1 MAFVG
6 NLLGGYQAREIGR
19 YNESIL
25 QKQAAIN
32 TRNAEIKR
40 TTFEQVTLP
49 QLKKDQ
55 ERNRSNQFV
64 NLLSSGVDVS
74 RIGDTPYLV
83 MLEQS
88 VEDAFDI
95 SVQSYNSQTAYEN
108 ELNTSLILQAQGR
121 AKAFEGEVAFRTGIA
136 KAGADIYMNKDKYK
150 SLLG

>member
-6 NLLGGYQAREIGR
+6 NLLGGYQAKEIGK

-25 QKQAAIN
+25 QQQAVIN
-32 TRNAEIKR
+32 TRNAEIKK

-95 SVQSYNSQTAYEN
+95 TVQSYNSQTAYEN

-121 AKAFEGEVAFRTGIA
+121 GKAFEGEMAFRTGIA

>member
-6 NLLGGYQAREIGR
+6 NLLGGYQAKEIGK

-25 QKQAAIN
+25 QQQAVIN
-32 TRNAEIKR
+32 TRNAEIKK

-64 NLLSSGVDVS
+64 NLLKSGVDVS

-95 SVQSYNSQTAYEN
+95 TVQSYNSQTAYEN

-121 AKAFEGEVAFRTGIA
+121 GKAFEGEMAFRTGIA

>member
-6 NLLGGYQAREIGR
+6 NLLGGYQAKEIGK

-25 QKQAAIN
+25 QQQAVIN
-32 TRNAEIKR
+32 TRNAEIKK

-95 SVQSYNSQTAYEN
+95 TVQSYNSQTAYEN

-121 AKAFEGEVAFRTGIA
+121 GKAFEGEMAFRTGIA
-136 KAGADIYMNKDKYK
+136 KAGADIFINKDKYK

>member
-6 NLLGGYQAREIGR
+6 NLLGGYQAREIGK
-19 YNESIL
+19 YNETL
-25 QKQAAIN
+25 LKQQAAIN
-32 TRNAEIKR
+32 TRNAEIKK

-55 ERNRSNQFV
+55 ARNRSNQFV
-64 NLLSSGVDVS
+64 NLISSGVDVS

-88 VEDAFDI
+88 VEDAFEI

-108 ELNTSLILQAQGR
+108 ELNTSLILEAQGR
-121 AKAFEGEVAFRTGIA
+121 GKAFEGEMAFRTGVA
-136 KAGADIYMNKDKYK
+136 KAGGDIFTNQDKYK

>member
-6 NLLGGYQAREIGR
+6 NLFGGYQAREIGR

-136 KAGADIYMNKDKYK
+136 KAGADIFMNKDKYK

>member
-6 NLLGGYQAREIGR
+6 NLLGGYQAKEIGK

-25 QKQAAIN
+25 QQQAVIN
-32 TRNAEIKR
+32 TRNAEIKK

-95 SVQSYNSQTAYEN
+95 TVQSYNSQTAYEN

-121 AKAFEGEVAFRTGIA
+121 AKAFEGEMAFRTGIA

>member
-6 NLLGGYQAREIGR
+6 NLLGGYQAKEIGK

-25 QKQAAIN
+25 QQQAVIN
-32 TRNAEIKR
+32 TRNAEIKKK
-40 TTFEQVTLP
+40 TFEQVTLP

-95 SVQSYNSQTAYEN
+95 TVQSYNSQTAYEN

-121 AKAFEGEVAFRTGIA
+121 GKAFEGEMAFRTGIA

>member
-6 NLLGGYQAREIGR
+6 NLLGGYQAREIGK
-19 YNESIL
+19 YNETIL
-25 QKQAAIN
+25 KQQAAIN
-32 TRNAEIKR
+32 TRNAEIKK

-55 ERNRSNQFV
+55 ARNRSNQFV
-64 NLLSSGVDVS
+64 NLISSGVDVS

-88 VEDAFDI
+88 VEDAFEI

-108 ELNTSLILQAQGR
+108 ELNTSLILEAQGR
-121 AKAFEGEVAFRTGIA
+121 GKAFEGEMAFRTGVA
-136 KAGADIYMNKDKYK
+136 KAAGDIFTNQDKYK

>member
-6 NLLGGYQAREIGR
+6 NLLGGYQAREIGK

-25 QKQAAIN
+25 QQQAAIN
-32 TRNAEIKR
+32 TRNAEIKK

-55 ERNRSNQFV
+55 ARNRSNQFV

-95 SVQSYNSQTAYEN
+95 TVQSYNSQTAYEN

-121 AKAFEGEVAFRTGIA
+121 AKAFEGEMSFRTGIA
-136 KAGADIYMNKDKYK
+136 KAGADIFMNKDKYK

>member
-6 NLLGGYQAREIGR
+6 NLLGGYQAKEIGK

-25 QKQAAIN
+25 QQQAVIN
-32 TRNAEIKR
+32 TRNAEIKK

-95 SVQSYNSQTAYEN
+95 TVQSYNSQTAYEN

-121 AKAFEGEVAFRTGIA
+121 GKAFEGEMAFRTGIA
-136 KAGADIYMNKDKYK
+136 KAGADIFMNKDKYK

>member
-6 NLLGGYQAREIGR
+6 NLLGGYQAKQIGK

-25 QKQAAIN
+25 QQQAAIN
-32 TRNAEIKR
+32 TRNTEIKK
-40 TTFEQVTLP
+40 TTFNQVTLP

-55 ERNRSNQFV
+55 ARNRSNIFV
-64 NLLSSGVDVS
+64 NLLSSGFDVD
-74 RIGDTPYLV
+74 RIGETPYLV

-121 AKAFEGEVAFRTGIA
+121 GKAFEGEMAFRTGIA
-136 KAGADIYMNKDKYK
+136 KAGADIFINKDKYK

>member
-6 NLLGGYQAREIGR
+6 NLLGGYQAKEIGK

-25 QKQAAIN
+25 QQQAVIN
-32 TRNAEIKR
+32 TRNAEIKKK
-40 TTFEQVTLP
+40 TFEQVTLP

-121 AKAFEGEVAFRTGIA
+121 GKAFEGEMAFRTGIA

>member
-6 NLLGGYQAREIGR
+6 NLLGGYQAKEIGK

-25 QKQAAIN
+25 QQQAVIN
-32 TRNAEIKR
+32 TRNAEIKK

-55 ERNRSNQFV
+55 ARNRSNQFV

-95 SVQSYNSQTAYEN
+95 TVQSYNSQTAYEN

-121 AKAFEGEVAFRTGIA
+121 GKAFEGEMAFRTGIA

>member
-6 NLLGGYQAREIGR
+6 NLLGGYQAKEIGK

-25 QKQAAIN
+25 QQQAVIN
-32 TRNAEIKR
+32 TRNAEIKK

-49 QLKKDQ
+49 QLQKDQ
-55 ERNRSNQFV
+55 ARNRSNQFV

-95 SVQSYNSQTAYEN
+95 TVQSYNSQTAYEN

-121 AKAFEGEVAFRTGIA
+121 GKAFEGEMAFRTGIA